1 MNTSITGEIEQLFH
15 INLQGYRKTSLDA
28 VIEASKT
35 DPSELSLIE
44 LVNKSCSRDCIG
56 EPVTYVN
63 SNNGYIFYKE
73 SNGTNVAIT
82 VKKKDTWVIVKK
94 SVQDGNIVRIVLF
107 LLLIPFLFM
116 NTMAFRFCFTMTFF
130 TLTFRFLFATTFV
143 KIIAFTSTSPKH

>member
-82 VKKKDTWVIVKK
+82 VKKKGTWVIVKK
-94 SVQDGNIVRIVLF
+94 SVQEGL
-107 LLLIPFLFM
+107 
-116 NTMAFRFCFTMTFF
+116 
-130 TLTFRFLFATTFV
+130 
-143 KIIAFTSTSPKH
+143 

>member
-1 MNTSITGEIEQLFH
+1 MKYSETIVSKRLRTLKMTGIFFMLVLIAWIGYTKLLYENGFLQEKKNSVEVMNTSITGEIEQLFH
-15 INLQGYRKTSLDA
+15 INLQGYRKTNLDA

-35 DPSELSLIE
+35 DPSKLSLIE

-82 VKKKDTWVIVKK
+82 IKKKDTWLIVKK
-94 SVQDGNIVRIVLF
+94 SVQDGI
-107 LLLIPFLFM
+107 
-116 NTMAFRFCFTMTFF
+116 
-130 TLTFRFLFATTFV
+130 
-143 KIIAFTSTSPKH
+143 

>member
-44 LVNKSCSRDCIG
+44 LVNKSCSQDCIG

-94 SVQDGNIVRIVLF
+94 SVQNGI
-107 LLLIPFLFM
+107 
-116 NTMAFRFCFTMTFF
+116 
-130 TLTFRFLFATTFV
+130 
-143 KIIAFTSTSPKH
+143 